1 LPRPVLIGVKLILP
15 MAFVADAF
23 VRWKKLP
30 HGRAPMKLKDNA
42 FACACLS
49 AKLTMLPIK
58 IGVTKIL
65 VQALF

>member
-1 LPRPVLIGVKLILP
+1 